1 MEIIRNYTPKT
12 SFTACHLH
20 TFTTLRHERCS
31 FLITAHLLYL
41 PNTPTSCSIT
51 EKLER
56 ESQFLAHYSF
66 TPLSHPVVGFHPK
79 GGSRVTSTECDWSY
93 HDYNCRTKGACAVA
107 SPGFPGIYPPNMVC
121 RYFISTATTNT
132 RVRISFTSLQMPEGH
147 CDSHLLTVY
156 EVKKSGRGKKLHD
169 ITGGYEIVKKL
180 ATTCGIE
187 KRDMM
192 STGPHLM
199 LEFTSGGQVPPYD
212 YNGFAAT
219 LEFADPVTT
228 TSTTTT
234 TTSTGNPLTVP
245 STYQQSSSFAGH
257 QKVHHP
263 PIYHGV
269 GTAMDTFPAANSKF
283 TPCDMVIT
291 DSNGRSGHFD
301 TRGRTFAPT
310 CRFIFKG
317 KPNDVVHISIFN
329 YRLK

>member
-1 MEIIRNYTPKT
+1 M
-12 SFTACHLH
+12 
-20 TFTTLRHERCS
+20 
-31 FLITAHLLYL
+31 
-41 PNTPTSCSIT
+41 
-51 EKLER
+51 
-56 ESQFLAHYSF
+56 
-66 TPLSHPVVGFHPK
+66 VGFHPK

-93 HDYNCRTKGACAVA
+93 HDFNCRTKGACAVA

-121 RYFISTATTNT
+121 RYFVSTATTNT
-132 RVRISFTSLQMPEGH
+132 RVRISFTSMQMPEAH
-147 CDSHLLTVY
+147 CETHYVTLY

-180 ATTCGIE
+180 ATTCGVE
-187 KRDMM
+187 KKDMM

-199 LEFTSGGQVPPYD
+199 LEFHSGGQVPPYD

-219 LEFADPVTT
+219 LDFADPVTT
-228 TSTTTT
+228 TTTMTTTT
-234 TTSTGNPLTVP
+234 TTNSHGTTTSTGTPLTVP
-245 STYQQSSSFAGH
+245 SFQQH
-257 QKVHHP
+257 KIHHT
-263 PIYHGV
+263 PIYHGA
-269 GTAMDTFPAANSKF
+269 GGAGIDAFPASNSKF

>member
-1 MEIIRNYTPKT
+1 MDIIRNYENIIHPPP
-12 SFTACHLH
+12 SSIH
-20 TFTTLRHERCS
+20 
-31 FLITAHLLYL
+31 
-41 PNTPTSCSIT
+41 SIT
-51 EKLER
+51 EKAER

-79 GGSRVTSTECDWSY
+79 GGNRVTSTECDWSY
-93 HDYNCRTKGACAVA
+93 HDFNCRTKGACAVA

-121 RYFISTATTNT
+121 RYFISTATTHT
-132 RVRISFTSLQMPEGH
+132 RVRVSFTSMQMPEAH
-147 CDSHLLTVY
+147 CDTHFVTLF

-187 KRDMM
+187 KKDMM

-199 LEFTSGGQVPPYD
+199 LEFHSGGQVPPYD
-212 YNGFAAT
+212 YNGFSAS
-219 LEFADPVTT
+219 LDFADPVTT
-228 TSTTTT
+228 TTTTT
-234 TTSTGNPLTVP
+234 TQSTTTMAMNPLTVP
-245 STYQQSSSFAGH
+245 PFQPH
-257 QKVHHP
+257 KIHHP
-263 PIYHGV
+263 PIYHGGPV
-269 GTAMDTFPAANSKF
+269 GGGVDSFPASNSKF

-301 TRGRTFAPT
+301 TRGRTFAST

>member
-1 MEIIRNYTPKT
+1 M
-12 SFTACHLH
+12 
-20 TFTTLRHERCS
+20 
-31 FLITAHLLYL
+31 
-41 PNTPTSCSIT
+41 
-51 EKLER
+51 
-56 ESQFLAHYSF
+56 
-66 TPLSHPVVGFHPK
+66 
-79 GGSRVTSTECDWSY
+79 
-93 HDYNCRTKGACAVA
+93 A

-132 RVRISFTSLQMPEGH
+132 RVRISFTSMQMPEAE
-147 CDSHLLTVY
+147 CESHHITLY

-169 ITGGYEIVKKL
+169 ITEGHEIVKKL

-187 KRDMM
+187 KKDMM

-199 LEFTSGGQVPPYD
+199 LEFRSGRQIPPYD

-219 LEFADPVTT
+219 LDFADPVTT
-228 TSTTTT
+228 TTTTT
-234 TTSTGNPLTVP
+234 TTSTTTTANPFMGGQHTA
-245 STYQQSSSFAGH
+245 SSSGGS
-257 QKVHHP
+257 QHHRVPQHPIPP
-263 PIYHGV
+263 PIYHG
-269 GTAMDTFPAANSKF
+269 ALDSFPSNSKY